1 MVSGVGGGANRGTLR
16 RGRPHVLLLPL
27 LALLPMHVIPSP
39 SLSLYSSN
47 LSNTAPYQLNSS
59 PSALS
64 LPLPLPPCL
73 SPSVSPP
80 LPCPSFRAQHFNT
93 LHVHRARGNH
103 RRTSRPSHHLITVL
117 KRAFHA
123 VRSSQRPSRR
133 LRFQILI
140 RKPPSA
146 GPRTIS
152 CPQRSPPHQNPLRD
166 ALSTPPGRGSGTT
179 CTPPGLSGM
188 SALSSTT
195 NNDDDD
201 ERAQERRPP

>member
-1 MVSGVGGGANRGTLR
+1 M
-16 RGRPHVLLLPL
+16 LLLPL

-47 LSNTAPYQLNSS
+47 LSNTAPNQLRSS
-59 PSALS
+59 PLRPPSLS
-64 LPLPLPPCL
+64 LPLSPSLCLPLSPCL
-73 SPSVSPP
+73 SRSVSPP
-80 LPCPSFRAQHFNT
+80 LPCPSVRAPLFNT
-93 LHVHRARGNH
+93 LHVHRGRGNH

-123 VRSSQRPSRR
+123 VRSSLRPSRR

-140 RKPPSA
+140 HKPPSA

-188 SALSSTT
+188 SALSSTS
-195 NNDDDD
+195 NNDD
-201 ERAQERRPP
+201 ERAQQRRPP

>member
-1 MVSGVGGGANRGTLR
+1 M
-16 RGRPHVLLLPL
+16 LLLPL

-47 LSNTAPYQLNSS
+47 LSNTAPYQLRSY
-59 PSALS
+59 PLVSAR
-64 LPLPLPPCL
+64 PLPFL
-73 SPSVSPP
+73 SRSVFPP
-80 LPCPSFRAQHFNT
+80 LPCPSVRAPHLNT

-103 RRTSRPSHHLITVL
+103 RRSSRPSHHLITVL

-140 RKPPSA
+140 HKPPSA

-152 CPQRSPPHQNPLRD
+152 CPQRSPPHQNPSRD
-166 ALSTPPGRGSGTT
+166 ALSTPLGRGSGTT

-195 NNDDDD
+195 NNDDD